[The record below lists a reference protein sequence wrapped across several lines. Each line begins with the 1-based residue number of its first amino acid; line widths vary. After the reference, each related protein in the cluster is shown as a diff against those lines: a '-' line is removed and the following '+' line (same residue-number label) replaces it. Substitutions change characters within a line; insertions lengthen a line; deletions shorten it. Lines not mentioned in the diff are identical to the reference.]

1 MLLVSN
7 ILKVKGTDIF
17 TIEKDTTTLEALEL
31 MAEKN
36 VGALLVMDNK
46 EVVGIFS
53 ERDFVR
59 EVAKDKTLLLKM
71 PVESF
76 MTKEVYSVTSSDTI
90 DECMALMTNKHFRHL
105 PVCDDG
111 QLVGLISIGDVVKQ
125 AIDDKDLLI
134 TNMEDYILGR
144 GFGK

>member
-7 ILKVKGTDIF
+7 VLRAKGSDIY
-17 TIEKDTTTLEALEL
+17 TVEKDTTTIEALEL

-59 EVAKDKTLLLKM
+59 EVAKDKALLLKM

-76 MTKEVYSVTSSDTI
+76 MTREVYSVTSSDTI

-125 AIDDKDLLI
+125 SIEDKNLLI
-134 TNMEDYILGR
+134 SNMEDYILGR

>member
-7 ILKVKGTDIF
+7 ILRAKGSDIF
-17 TIEKDTTTLEALEL
+17 TVEKDTTTIEALEL

-59 EVAKDKTLLLKM
+59 EVAKDKGLLLKM
-71 PVESF
+71 PVGSF
-76 MTKEVYSVTSSDTI
+76 MTQEVYSVTSSDTI

-105 PVCDDG
+105 PVCDEG

-125 AIDDKDLLI
+125 SIEDKNLLI
-134 TNMEDYILGR
+134 SNMEDYILGR

>member
-7 ILKVKGTDIF
+7 ILKVKGSDIF
-17 TIEKDTTTLEALEL
+17 TIEKDTTTIEALEL

>member
-7 ILKVKGTDIF
+7 ILKVKGSDIF
-17 TIEKDTTTLEALEL
+17 TIEKNTTTIEALEL

>member
-7 ILKVKGTDIF
+7 ILKVKGSDIF
-17 TIEKDTTTLEALEL
+17 TIEKDTTTIEALEL

-105 PVCDDG
+105 PVCDEG

>member
-7 ILKVKGTDIF
+7 ILRAKGSDIF
-17 TIEKDTTTLEALEL
+17 TVEKDTTTIEALEL

-59 EVAKDKTLLLKM
+59 EVAKDKGLLLKM
-71 PVESF
+71 PVGSF

-125 AIDDKDLLI
+125 SIEDKNLLI
-134 TNMEDYILGR
+134 SNMEDYILGR

>member
-7 ILKVKGTDIF
+7 VLKAKGSVIYTV
-17 TIEKDTTTLEALEL
+17 EKDTTTLEALEL

-59 EVAKDKTLLLKM
+59 EVAKDKALLLKM

-111 QLVGLISIGDVVKQ
+111 QLVGLISIGDVVQ
-125 AIDDKDLLI
+125 QSIEDKNLLI
-134 TNMEDYILGR
+134 SNMEDYILGR

>member
-7 ILKVKGTDIF
+7 VLRAKGS
-17 TIEKDTTTLEALEL
+17 TIYTVEKDTTTMEALEL

-59 EVAKDKTLLLKM
+59 EVAKDKGLLLKM
-71 PVESF
+71 PVGSF

-125 AIDDKDLLI
+125 SIEDKNLLI
-134 TNMEDYILGR
+134 SNMEDYILGR

>member
-7 ILKVKGTDIF
+7 ILKAKGSDIF
-17 TIEKDTTTLEALEL
+17 TIEKDTTTIEALEL

-36 VGALLVMDNK
+36 VGALLVMDKK

-71 PVESF
+71 PVGSF

-125 AIDDKDLLI
+125 SIEDKNLLI

>member
-7 ILKVKGTDIF
+7 VLKAKGSDIYSV
-17 TIEKDTTTLEALEL
+17 EKDTTTIEALEL

-59 EVAKDKTLLLKM
+59 EVAKDKALLLKM

-111 QLVGLISIGDVVKQ
+111 QLVGLISIGDVVKTS
-125 AIDDKDLLI
+125 IEDKNLLI
-134 TNMEDYILGR
+134 SNMEDYILGR

>member
-1 MLLVSN
+1 V
-7 ILKVKGTDIF
+7 
-17 TIEKDTTTLEALEL
+17 EKDTTTIEALEL

-59 EVAKDKTLLLKM
+59 EVAKDKGLLLKM
-71 PVESF
+71 PVGSF
-76 MTKEVYSVTSSDTI
+76 MTQEVYSVTSSDTI

-125 AIDDKDLLI
+125 SIEDKNLLI
-134 TNMEDYILGR
+134 SNMEDYILGR

>member
-7 ILKVKGTDIF
+7 VLRVKGSDIY
-17 TIEKDTTTLEALEL
+17 TVEKDTTTIEALEL

-59 EVAKDKTLLLKM
+59 EVAKDKALLLKM

-125 AIDDKDLLI
+125 SIEDKNLLI
-134 TNMEDYILGR
+134 SNMEDYILGR

>member
-7 ILKVKGTDIF
+7 VLKAKGSDIY
-17 TIEKDTTTLEALEL
+17 TVEKDTTTIEALEL

-59 EVAKDKTLLLKM
+59 EVAKDKALLLKM

-111 QLVGLISIGDVVKQ
+111 QLVGLISIGDVVKTS
-125 AIDDKDLLI
+125 IEDKNLLI
-134 TNMEDYILGR
+134 SNMEDYILGR

>member
-7 ILKVKGTDIF
+7 VLRAKGS
-17 TIEKDTTTLEALEL
+17 TIYTVEKDTTTIEALEL

-59 EVAKDKTLLLKM
+59 EVAKDKALLLKM
-71 PVESF
+71 PVGSF

-125 AIDDKDLLI
+125 SIEDKNLLI
-134 TNMEDYILGR
+134 SNMEDYILGR

>member
-7 ILKVKGTDIF
+7 VLRAKGSDIY
-17 TIEKDTTTLEALEL
+17 TIEKDTTTIEALEL

-59 EVAKDKTLLLKM
+59 EVAKDKALLLKM
-71 PVESF
+71 PVGSF

-125 AIDDKDLLI
+125 SIEDKNLLI
-134 TNMEDYILGR
+134 SNMEDYILGR

>member
-7 ILKVKGTDIF
+7 ILRAKGSDIY
-17 TIEKDTTTLEALEL
+17 TVEKDTTTIEALEL

-59 EVAKDKTLLLKM
+59 EVAKDKGLLLKM
-71 PVESF
+71 PVGSF
-76 MTKEVYSVTSSDTI
+76 MTQEVYSVTSSDTI

-105 PVCDDG
+105 PVCDEG

-125 AIDDKDLLI
+125 SIEDKNLLI
-134 TNMEDYILGR
+134 SNMEDYILGR

>member
-7 ILKVKGTDIF
+7 VLKVKGSDIF
-17 TIEKDTTTLEALEL
+17 TVEKDTTTIEALEL

-59 EVAKDKTLLLKM
+59 EVAKDKALLLKM

-111 QLVGLISIGDVVKQ
+111 QLVGLISIGDVVKTS
-125 AIDDKDLLI
+125 IEDKNLLI
-134 TNMEDYILGR
+134 SNMEDYILGR

>member
-7 ILKVKGTDIF
+7 ILKTKGTNIF
-17 TIEKDTTTLEALEL
+17 TIEKDTTTIEALEL

-105 PVCDDG
+105 PVCDEG
-111 QLVGLISIGDVVKQ
+111 QLVGLIFIGDVVKQ

>member
-7 ILKVKGTDIF
+7 VLKVKGSDIY
-17 TIEKDTTTLEALEL
+17 TVEKDTTTIEALEL

-59 EVAKDKTLLLKM
+59 EVAKDKALLLKM

-111 QLVGLISIGDVVKQ
+111 QLVGLISIGDVVKTS
-125 AIDDKDLLI
+125 IEDKNLLI
-134 TNMEDYILGR
+134 SNMEDYILGR

>member
-7 ILKVKGTDIF
+7 ILRAKGSDIF
-17 TIEKDTTTLEALEL
+17 TVEKDTTTIEALEL

-59 EVAKDKTLLLKM
+59 EVAKDKGLLLKM
-71 PVESF
+71 PVGSF
-76 MTKEVYSVTSSDTI
+76 MTQEVYSVTSSDTI

-125 AIDDKDLLI
+125 SIEDKNLLI
-134 TNMEDYILGR
+134 SNMEDYILGR

>member
-7 ILKVKGTDIF
+7 VLRAKGSDIY
-17 TIEKDTTTLEALEL
+17 TVEKDTPTIEALEL

-59 EVAKDKTLLLKM
+59 EVAKDKALLLKM
-71 PVESF
+71 PVGSF
-76 MTKEVYSVTSSDTI
+76 MTKEVYSVTSKDTI

-125 AIDDKDLLI
+125 SIEDKNLLI

>member
-7 ILKVKGTDIF
+7 VLRAKGS
-17 TIEKDTTTLEALEL
+17 TIYTVEKDTTTIEALEL

-59 EVAKDKTLLLKM
+59 QVAKDKALLLKM
-71 PVESF
+71 PVGSF

-105 PVCDDG
+105 PVCDEG

-125 AIDDKDLLI
+125 SIEDKNLLI
-134 TNMEDYILGR
+134 SNMEDYILGR

>member
-7 ILKVKGTDIF
+7 VLKAKGSVIYTV
-17 TIEKDTTTLEALEL
+17 EKDTTTIEAIEL

-71 PVESF
+71 PVETF

-105 PVCDDG
+105 PVCDEG

-125 AIDDKDLLI
+125 SIEDKNLLI
-134 TNMEDYILGR
+134 SNMEDYILGR

>member
-7 ILKVKGTDIF
+7 VLKVKGSDIF
-17 TIEKDTTTLEALEL
+17 TIEKDTTTIEALEL

-71 PVESF
+71 PVETF

-125 AIDDKDLLI
+125 SIEDKNLLI
-134 TNMEDYILGR
+134 SNMEDYILGR

>member
-1 MLLVSN
+1 
-7 ILKVKGTDIF
+7 
-17 TIEKDTTTLEALEL
+17 
-31 MAEKN
+31 
-36 VGALLVMDNK
+36 MDNK

-59 EVAKDKTLLLKM
+59 EVAKDKALLLKM

-111 QLVGLISIGDVVKQ
+111 QLVGLISIGDVVKTS
-125 AIDDKDLLI
+125 IEDKNLLI
-134 TNMEDYILGR
+134 SNMEDYILGR

>member
-7 ILKVKGTDIF
+7 VLKAKGSVIYTV
-17 TIEKDTTTLEALEL
+17 EKDTTTIEALEL

-59 EVAKDKTLLLKM
+59 EVAKDKALLLKM

-105 PVCDDG
+105 PVCDEG

-125 AIDDKDLLI
+125 SIEDKNLLI
-134 TNMEDYILGR
+134 SNMGDYILGR

>member
-7 ILKVKGTDIF
+7 VLRAKGS
-17 TIEKDTTTLEALEL
+17 TIYTVEKDTTTIEALEL

-59 EVAKDKTLLLKM
+59 EVAKDKGLLLKM
-71 PVESF
+71 PVGSF

-125 AIDDKDLLI
+125 SIEDKNLLI
-134 TNMEDYILGR
+134 SNMEDYILGR

>member
-7 ILKVKGTDIF
+7 VLKVKGSEIF
-17 TIEKDTTTLEALEL
+17 TVEKDTTTIEALEL

-76 MTKEVYSVTSSDTI
+76 MTKAVYSVTSSDTI
-90 DECMALMTNKHFRHL
+90 DECMALMTTKHIRHL
-105 PVCDDG
+105 PVCDEG

-125 AIDDKDLLI
+125 SIEDKNLLI
-134 TNMEDYILGR
+134 SNMEDYILGR

>member
-7 ILKVKGTDIF
+7 VLRVKGSELYTV
-17 TIEKDTTTLEALEL
+17 EKDTTTIEALEL

-90 DECMALMTNKHFRHL
+90 DECMALMTNKHIRHL
-105 PVCDDG
+105 PVCDEG

>member
-7 ILKVKGTDIF
+7 VLRAKGSAIYTV
-17 TIEKDTTTLEALEL
+17 EKDTTTIEALEL

-59 EVAKDKTLLLKM
+59 EVVKDKALLLKM
-71 PVESF
+71 PVGSF

-125 AIDDKDLLI
+125 SIEDKNLLI
-134 TNMEDYILGR
+134 SNMEDYILGR